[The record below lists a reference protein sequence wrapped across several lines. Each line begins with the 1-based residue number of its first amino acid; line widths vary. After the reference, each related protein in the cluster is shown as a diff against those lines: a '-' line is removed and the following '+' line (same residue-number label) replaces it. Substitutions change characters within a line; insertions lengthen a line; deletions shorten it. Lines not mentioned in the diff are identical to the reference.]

1 MDFPIHNKQKVFV
14 LNTFEYSEQYKK
26 KSFDILVYIFLSQ
39 VLKLSGLSSHQEPDK
54 WSSNLSQTLS
64 CLYQAHNLTYYELDG

>member
-39 VLKLSGLSSHQEPDK
+39 VLKLSGLSSHQELDK
-54 WSSNLSQTLS
+54 WS
-64 CLYQAHNLTYYELDG
+64 